1 MFPPRKPKLLGFSY
15 GFITPK
21 QMKPK
26 PSKSPA
32 ESGRAAL
39 VEGQK
44 HLTQEVEW
52 ALRTF
57 TNQIKPTFLTIVIA
71 VIYLST
77 NVAGYSQGIHSK
89 FEAVLKK
96 ELLSNH
102 QRHVPVVTVKGSEV
116 RLTYGSE
123 LEWTKSSAH
132 DDVARMD
139 ALDCLKADYAAL
151 KADPKHQLHDYFHV
165 INYSMWSHQVIGEA
179 TVNRS
184 DYPSAEAV
192 DKEIARTLEEWQRRA
207 TAGSPR

>member
-1 MFPPRKPKLLGFSY
+1 MNLTAEQLQIASMIDGKMQKLVCNGNDDL
-15 GFITPK
+15 K
-21 QMKPK
+21 V
-26 PSKSPA
+26 
-32 ESGRAAL
+32 ELAL
-39 VEGQK
+39 
-44 HLTQEVEW
+44 W
-52 ALRTF
+52 TF
-57 TNQIKPTFLTIVIA
+57 MNQIKPTFLSIVIA

-77 NVAGYSQGIHSK
+77 NVAGYSQGAHSK
-89 FEAVLKK
+89 FEAALKK
-96 ELLSNH
+96 ELLRNH

-116 RLTYGSE
+116 RLTYGPE
-123 LEWTKSSAH
+123 LEWAKSSAH

-192 DKEIARTLEEWQRRA
+192 DEEIARTLAEWQRRA

>member
-1 MFPPRKPKLLGFSY
+1 MMIPHSGRDQTVLRFSRRGGREGDFANIGSY
-15 GFITPK
+15 RSIPCVAPK

-39 VEGQK
+39 VEGQN
-44 HLTQEVEW
+44 HLTREVEL

-77 NVAGYSQGIHSK
+77 NVAGYSQGTHSK
-89 FEAVLKK
+89 FEAALKK

-116 RLTYGSE
+116 RLTYG
-123 LEWTKSSAH
+123 
-132 DDVARMD
+132 
-139 ALDCLKADYAAL
+139 
-151 KADPKHQLHDYFHV
+151 PKVPLTT
-165 INYSMWSHQVIGEA
+165 M
-179 TVNRS
+179 
-184 DYPSAEAV
+184 
-192 DKEIARTLEEWQRRA
+192 
-207 TAGSPR
+207 

>member
-1 MFPPRKPKLLGFSY
+1 
-15 GFITPK
+15 
-21 QMKPK
+21 MKPK
-26 PSKSPA
+26 PSKSHA

-52 ALRTF
+52 ALQTF

-77 NVAGYSQGIHSK
+77 NVAGYSQGTHSK

-116 RLTYGSE
+116 RRLMGQNSNGPKVLLT
-123 LEWTKSSAH
+123 
-132 DDVARMD
+132 M
-139 ALDCLKADYAAL
+139 
-151 KADPKHQLHDYFHV
+151 
-165 INYSMWSHQVIGEA
+165 M
-179 TVNRS
+179 
-184 DYPSAEAV
+184 
-192 DKEIARTLEEWQRRA
+192 
-207 TAGSPR
+207 